1 LLVVGR
7 NLLWYQSIKTT
18 MEKHRKRKGTGRLVP
33 TRATGVEYRVNHGLL
48 LVPETKQHG
57 RGMRPTRWTKC
68 SVQSTYAHR
77 IPQGEYFLHADEGG
91 VFQVKL
97 VGSAWRYLAAA

>member
-1 LLVVGR
+1 MGR
-7 NLLWYQSIKTT
+7 DPGILSPGSCIELNMDSQ
-18 MEKHRKRKGTGRLVP
+18 RKRKGTGRLVP
-33 TRATGVEYRVNHGLL
+33 TRATGVEYRVNYGLQ

-57 RGMRPTRWTKC
+57 RGIRPTKWAKC
-68 SVQSTYAHR
+68 SVKSAHAHR

-97 VGSAWRYLAAA
+97 TGSAWQYLAAA